1 VSAIK
6 RLNRSTQIDRA
17 GELQESDSPEF
28 DQELAQAAED
38 EALAAL
44 QLQRRFQDRFDP
56 AASEQLLAGVDA
68 ANKRP
73 PVELNLFDRVL
84 TTEDF
89 EQRLQETLDGTSE
102 RAQQV
107 KQVEAAYEVYFKDT
121 EDFPVANVAD
131 VASVANAQ
139 ARTVTASE
147 LPRYEAPAETAW
159 KGRAMTVPEF
169 QAITLPEAAST
180 QQAAQTSAALL
191 ESQLAAEEAAEPLSL
206 LGRVKP
212 RA

>member
-1 VSAIK
+1 MSAIK

-131 VASVANAQ
+131 VASVQ
-139 ARTVTASE
+139 PRTVTASE

-169 QAITLPEAAST
+169 QAVTLPEAAST

-191 ESQLAAEEAAEPLSL
+191 ESQLAAEEAEKPLSL

>member
-1 VSAIK
+1 MSAIK
-6 RLNRSTQIDRA
+6 RWNRSTQIDRA
-17 GELQESDSPEF
+17 GELQEADSPAL
-28 DQELAQAAED
+28 DQELEQPPE
-38 EALAAL
+38 EVLAAL
-44 QLQRRFQDRFDP
+44 HIQKRFQDGFDP
-56 AASEQLLAGVDA
+56 ANEQFLAGIDA

-73 PVELNLFDRVL
+73 PVELNLVDRVL

-89 EQRLQETLDGTSE
+89 EQRLQETLEGTSE
-102 RAQQV
+102 RALQV

-121 EDFPVANVAD
+121 EDFPVAS
-131 VASVANAQ
+131 VASVASVENAQ
-139 ARTVTASE
+139 ARTVTAPE

-169 QAITLPEAAST
+169 QAVTLPEAAST

-191 ESQLAAEEAAEPLSL
+191 ESQLAAEEAEQPLSL
-206 LGRVKP
+206 LGHVSP